1 MGDLIWILSVSFAR
15 LRLWSYDIWLPDIF
29 FLPLHTL
36 NTYTPLPNSLRQN
49 WLGAECSGWRGSS
62 NTEYLCFSMFKSQS
76 TVLFFFPYY
85 YFYYI
90 FFYSSFLRCA
100 EIELLVRSSP
110 YGGWLYL
117 ADFEESLPSY
127 AQYDHAH
134 FGRNSANKC
143 HSLWGCIVFHLI
155 FRYLLRA
162 VLLKWWELT
171 PTSESLRNVLSNDL
185 WCLLPSDPNFVNGR
199 KSFTGIINER

>member
-1 MGDLIWILSVSFAR
+1 MPQQTRWEISYEFSLYPLLDLGFEAMTFDYLTFFSCLFIHLTNIRLYPILLGKIGQERSVQDEGEAVIQNIFASQCSSPN
-15 LRLWSYDIWLPDIF
+15 LLF
-29 FLPLHTL
+29 FL
-36 NTYTPLPNSLRQN
+36 
-49 WLGAECSGWRGSS
+49 
-62 NTEYLCFSMFKSQS
+62 F
-76 TVLFFFPYY
+76 FFFPYY
-85 YFYYI
+85 YFHYI

-143 HSLWGCIVFHLI
+143 HSL
-155 FRYLLRA
+155 
-162 VLLKWWELT
+162 
-171 PTSESLRNVLSNDL
+171 
-185 WCLLPSDPNFVNGR
+185 
-199 KSFTGIINER
+199 